1 MREPQ
6 YYGSSSS
13 LLGCDA
19 MRWECQMMQSILK
32 QLDIMLLVTCR
43 HAHHD
48 PGYYKYTNI
57 EIKEE
62 SREIERHTNVDI
74 TDEKDALVHVCV
86 CVCIVFDL
94 WV

>member
-1 MREPQ
+1 
-6 YYGSSSS
+6 
-13 LLGCDA
+13 
-19 MRWECQMMQSILK
+19 MQSILK

-86 CVCIVFDL
+86 CVCVLFLICGSRRSEGNKGTTACMASDL
-94 WV
+94 VQL